1 MLQALCVG
9 LKMCQDDSDKLAL
22 LAKLQDLGPQL
33 LKAVPED
40 QQQWLL
46 ASLWNRGCSHVKF
59 GRPIQA
65 VQLMQAALQVQ
76 SWHTRDADQQQ
87 VLSKPG
93 SAPLHMLPRC
103 CSQILKGLPIPD
115 VSDEEDTCPDRLW
128 HITVYE
134 LQLKSTELASQNTTT
149 HSSDDLH
156 LTTAWGGR

>member
-9 LKMCQDDSDKLAL
+9 FKMCQDDSDKLAL

-46 ASLWNRGCSHVKF
+46 ASFWNRGCSHIKF

-93 SAPLHMLPRC
+93 SAYSAPLHMLPRC
-103 CSQILKGLPIPD
+103 CSQILKGLPISD
-115 VSDEEDTCPDRLW
+115 VSDGEVTCLDRLW
-128 HITVYE
+128 HITVYK
-134 LQLKSTELASQNTTT
+134 LQLNSTELEPRTQPPTAQTTCN
-149 HSSDDLH
+149 
-156 LTTAWGGR
+156 